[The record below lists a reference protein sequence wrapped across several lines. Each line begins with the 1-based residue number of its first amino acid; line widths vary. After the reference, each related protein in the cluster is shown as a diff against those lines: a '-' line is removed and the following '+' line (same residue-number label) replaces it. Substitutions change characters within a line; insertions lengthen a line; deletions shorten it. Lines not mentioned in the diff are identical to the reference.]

1 MPSGGVLRTLWRHKV
16 LTVVGVLMSAAAA
29 FAAGRLVGP
38 SYTAGAIVVL
48 LPPAHDQQIDNPYL
62 YLGGIQQARDVVQRS
77 LVSEGVRAD
86 IARAEPAASYDVE
99 ADPLSE
105 GPLLVVSTEAST
117 ADAALGSMRAVLA
130 KVPPTVRSLQQRM
143 AVQRGADIT
152 PLTVTQD
159 QVATVV
165 TKGQV
170 RAGLGVAV
178 LVAVLSV
185 LGIGLVDGPWA
196 RRRAARR
203 AAKAAEG
210 AEDAE
215 AVDDTGETEGA
226 EEPAG
231 DEEPA
236 AEPVAARES
245 DPAEP
250 EGPERRAPRVRHQ
263 RREHAPRARPVAEQP
278 RGSVPVKTRSGRPRA
293 KRNLQAARG
302 EAGS

>member
-16 LTVVGVLMSAAAA
+16 LTVVGLLMSAAAA

-159 QVATVV
+159 RVATVV

-203 AAKAAEG
+203 AAKAAE
-210 AEDAE
+210 DA
-215 AVDDTGETEGA
+215 VDTGETEDVEGA

-236 AEPVAARES
+236 AEPVAAREA
-245 DPAEP
+245 DPA

-278 RGSVPVKTRSGRPRA
+278 RGPVPVKTRSGRPRA

>member
-1 MPSGGVLRTLWRHKV
+1 
-16 LTVVGVLMSAAAA
+16 
-29 FAAGRLVGP
+29 
-38 SYTAGAIVVL
+38 
-48 LPPAHDQQIDNPYL
+48 
-62 YLGGIQQARDVVQRS
+62 
-77 LVSEGVRAD
+77 RAD
-86 IARAEPAASYDVE
+86 IARTEPAASYDVE

-159 QVATVV
+159 QVPAVV
-165 TKGQV
+165 TKRQV
-170 RAGLGVAV
+170 RAGVGVAV

-210 AEDAE
+210 AEDA
-215 AVDDTGETEGA
+215 DDTGETEVA

-231 DEEPA
+231 VEEPA

-250 EGPERRAPRVRHQ
+250 EGPARRARVRHQ

-278 RGSVPVKTRSGRPRA
+278 RGPVPVKTRSGRPRA